1 MTAHMPTCLRVRADR
16 VLHGQASVEFI
27 LILPF
32 LMLLCLGAYD
42 VSNLVVSEGNARAV
56 AADAAR
62 WASQKASGKDPQPG
76 SEVEK
81 YARSTGLMSA
91 QDEFL
96 LTETKLADEPVTM
109 RTLANDGSADK
120 EVGVKVKR
128 NSYKVTVT
136 AKVKVMFPVAL
147 VLPTTDGYVSITRS
161 STAYAAVDT
170 TL

>member
-1 MTAHMPTCLRVRADR
+1 M
-16 VLHGQASVEFI
+16 
-27 LILPF
+27 
-32 LMLLCLGAYD
+32 
-42 VSNLVVSEGNARAV
+42 NV